1 MKISE
6 MIKNLQ
12 EFMDEHGDLDCFYAI
27 DDEGNGYGKVHYE
40 PSLYYT
46 AEWFDTLYTDED
58 LGWMETDPDDCT
70 AVCVI
75 N

>member
-12 EFMDEHGDLDCFYAI
+12 EFMEEYGDLECWYAS
-27 DDEGNGYGKVHYE
+27 DDEGNNYNAVHYE

-46 AEWFDTLYTDED
+46 AAWLDDLYTAED
-58 LGWMETDPDDCT
+58 LGWMEESPDDCT
-70 AVCVI
+70 AVCVV